1 MSERVSLPDAAAT
14 RALGERL
21 GRAAIAGTTLALS
34 GPLGAG
40 KTTFAQ
46 GFAAGFGVPGS
57 QRVTSPTFA
66 IWQTYAG
73 RSTLHH
79 LDLYRLEGQDEA
91 DAAGL
96 DEAFSPDAVSLVE
109 WSERCPA
116 LLPAEHVRVTL
127 AYDAHGGRHATVEAV
142 GPGASAWLMGLHLQ

>member
-1 MSERVSLPDAAAT
+1 VSGRVSLPDAAAT

-21 GRAAIAGTTLALS
+21 GRAAVAGTTLALS

-46 GFAAGFGVPGS
+46 GFAAGFGVPAGH
-57 QRVTSPTFA
+57 RVTSPTFA
-66 IWQTYAG
+66 IWQTYSG

-79 LDLYRLEGQDEA
+79 LDLYRLEGHDEA

-96 DEAFSPDAVSLVE
+96 DDAFSPEAVSLVE

-116 LLPAEHVRVTL
+116 LLPEEHVRVTL
-127 AYDAHGGRHATVEAV
+127 AYDGDGGRHATLEGV
-142 GPGASAWLMGLHLQ
+142 GLGATEWLARLGL